1 MTVPISPH
9 TPAAELARLAYS
21 PETGLRRQV
30 AAHPNTPAE
39 VLGGLAREF
48 PAEVLHN
55 PALPLLRLATPKL
68 VTAWPA
74 RALEALSAL
83 PDAPDW
89 LLRVAAGHPL
99 IDVQLACVTHA
110 QLPED
115 VLEQLAAS
123 PFWTIREYVARK
135 PALPAPL
142 LERLAQDRDYGV
154 RITLAGR
161 ADLSDRLREQFQR
174 DPHPLVRAVVQLHAD
189 AG

>member
-1 MTVPISPH
+1 MTAPLPPQ
-9 TPAAELARLAYS
+9 TTAAELARLAYTPGAS
-21 PETGLRRQV
+21 VRRQV

-68 VTAWPA
+68 LSSWPA

-89 LLRVAAGHPL
+89 LLRVAAGHPV
-99 IDVQLACVTHA
+99 IDVQLACVTHV

-135 PALPAPL
+135 PALPVTL